1 MKVMKVAILASVVS
15 LLGIVGCA
23 PKETQTCVFQKQTKA
38 CNKPACVLRHVVLF
52 KFQPTATPEQIQSV
66 ACAFSALQTKISEV
80 KCFEWGTDVSPEGL
94 SKGFTHA
101 FVLTFNSEADRDAY
115 LPHPAHKEFV
125 AFIKPYVQ
133 EALVVDYWQA
143 PGSSKCCAMCC
154 AKCPMK
160 GQAGCPMKDKAG
172 CPMKDKACPK
182 ASAQGCPLKSQGCP
196 KAQQQGCPLKK

>member
-1 MKVMKVAILASVVS
+1 MKAMKIAILASVVS
-15 LLGIVGCA
+15 LLGLVGCS
-23 PKETQTCVFQKQTKA
+23 PKETQTCVFQKQTQVCDK
-38 CNKPACVLRHVVLF
+38 NKPACMLRHIVLF
-52 KFQPTATPEQIQSV
+52 KFQSTATPEQIKLV
-66 ACAFSALQTKISEV
+66 TDAFCALPAKISEV

-125 AFIKPYVQ
+125 ALIGPYVQ

-143 PGSSKCCAMCC
+143 PGSMKCCAMCC

-160 GQAGCPMKDKAG
+160 GQAGCPLKDQA
-172 CPMKDKACPK
+172 D
-182 ASAQGCPLKSQGCP
+182 CP
-196 KAQQQGCPLKK
+196 KAQQQGCPLKSQGCPQK